1 LINYDELAFNYIENY
16 QKLIAME
23 NQSGQPP
30 RKNSNV
36 IYFLI
41 VVVLALLATD
51 VYLYLQ
57 KNKSDTKIVYQ
68 NDEKTRLQTEL
79 DSLEAQIEQ
88 VNTGKTK
95 MTADM
100 TAKNDSLKA
109 KIKVLRSELAKGKL
123 TQGELDKAQEDI
135 KQLRYFVTKYT
146 ADIEELKK
154 QNTSLT
160 GERDTL
166 KTTLKVATQKDS
178 TLTKQNEDLGAK
190 VKVGSA
196 IKLAT
201 SDVVAYKVKGSGKE
215 VDVKRAGPAKK
226 IKINFTVASN
236 DIAEKGMHDI
246 FVRIIDPTGNL
257 ITATDSGTFNAD
269 GQDLQFTYKTA
280 IDYKN
285 DGSGYTIDWV
295 NPAAF
300 QKGSYTVMLYADGYT
315 MGKTSF
321 TLK

>member
-1 LINYDELAFNYIENY
+1 
-16 QKLIAME
+16 ME
-23 NQSGQPP
+23 NQTGQTPK
-30 RKNSNV
+30 KNSNV

-88 VNTGKTK
+88 VNIGKTK
-95 MTADM
+95 MSRQMQAQT
-100 TAKNDSLKA
+100 DSLKA
-109 KIKVLRSELAKGKL
+109 KIKVLRTELAKGKL
-123 TQGELDKAQEDI
+123 TVAELNQAQENV

-154 QNTSLT
+154 QNTALST
-160 GERDTL
+160 ERDTL
-166 KTTLKVATQKDS
+166 KTTLKTANQKDS
-178 TLTKQNEDLGAK
+178 TLTKQNQDLGAK

-201 SDVVAYKVKGSGKE
+201 SDIVAYKIRGSGKE
-215 VDVKRAGPAKK
+215 IDTKRASPAKK

-246 FVRIIDPTGNL
+246 YVRIIDPTGNL
-257 ITATDSGTFNAD
+257 ITAGDSGPFTAD
-269 GQDLQFTYKTA
+269 GQDLQFTYKTS
-280 IDYKN
+280 IDFKN
-285 DGSGYTIDWV
+285 DGSAYTIDWL

-300 QKGSYTVMLYADGYT
+300 QKGDYTVLLYADGYT
-315 MGKTSF
+315 MGKSGF
-321 TLK
+321 SLK